1 MPERAGKRASGEF
14 VGRDV
19 ELRVLDGCVE
29 TAGLVL
35 VRAGAGAGK
44 TALLREFRKRAR
56 SRGAHVIAFGCGD
69 VPEWDDFG
77 TVPVIAAVRAELP
90 KIGDPRVAAAVAAV
104 VRGSTPETYSSAP
117 ARAALFADLVRFFFA
132 LRGDGAVVVLVDDVH
147 TAPRPEAVIGAAYQ
161 AGCAVVAAC
170 RTEAGGGPA
179 RLSAMARRILDLPPL
194 PAERL
199 LEALAGGR
207 LDDAVAPAVFTAL
220 GSLAGNAGTLSAVFG
235 ELVRDGR
242 FADVLGHRCLAD
254 PDRPIA
260 LPSGHPLVRHVTE
273 FGALGA
279 ELVALAHRSDLFGV
293 DDLPAFAAATGRD
306 LDTCGRAVD
315 DLVVAGALD
324 HDEEGRLSVPCPALV
339 PAVVRACP
347 VDLPAVHR
355 AIAEHLLRAGPL
367 GVEPAE
373 PVPAGAAVVAGA
385 AGHTA
390 PAESAAAAGHVA
402 PAELAGVAEHVAPA
416 EPAAIAERAA
426 SAGVAGH
433 TAPAEPA
440 ATAEHVAPAAPAI
453 VAEHV
458 ALAGPALPPDPAL
471 VALLE
476 QEAARVGRHDPVTA
490 ARCHRAALR
499 HCEPG
504 SATHSRVLG
513 AALRL
518 LIRTGD
524 YRCLGDVV
532 AEAVAGGFAEG
543 VRYELAVS
551 AALVAVHLGGPVP
564 EPVRGALAVG
574 ASGRAPLD
582 FAAAFGAGS
591 YAFEGEAAFGA
602 FRGEPVGADWARGLE
617 QAGDQHDILS
627 LIRLLVGPGYGEPKS
642 GPMAVF
648 GRLTRN
654 FTRGEWAGIP
664 SDARRLEL
672 TGGIPAPLR
681 QFTRVIA
688 AEIHASWGKPERA
701 AQWLAKVS
709 ADFPFRAIRTWAEIG
724 IAYRAGDWDRA
735 RERGWAAYPDVVGD
749 PVHPGDLVG
758 LRWFLVRMGYLE
770 KQAGNV
776 EKLQVLCRDAK
787 RLHARHPGVTLRIA
801 ELILRGLAENDRAA
815 AAEAVDIL
823 RRHGNRPD
831 LMRALITVA
840 FLAEDPRPWYHE
852 AYEIA
857 EQLGGEWLRTSVT
870 ASMKESGVAAPSRRS
885 GMVALTGDEERIIG
899 LIQQGL
905 TNRQIAAAVRV
916 SEKTVE
922 SHLTKLFAKTGCR
935 SRLDLATASLDGRL
949 VFTPVP

>member
-1 MPERAGKRASGEF
+1 MRVSGEF
-14 VGRDV
+14 AGRDA

-77 TVPVIAAVRAELP
+77 TVPVMAAVRAELP
-90 KIGDPRVAAAVAAV
+90 KIGDARVAAAVAAV
-104 VRGSTPETYSSAP
+104 ARGSTPETYSSAP

-132 LRGDGAVVVLVDDVH
+132 LRGDGAVVVLADDVH
-147 TAPRPEAVIGAAYQ
+147 TAPRPEAIIEAAYQ

-170 RTEAGGGPA
+170 RTDAGGGPA

-194 PAERL
+194 PADETASL

-242 FADVLGHRCLAD
+242 FAEVLGHRCLAD

-260 LPSGHPLVRHVTE
+260 LPSGHPLVRHVTR
-273 FGALGA
+273 FGELGA

-306 LDTCGRAVD
+306 LDRCGRAVD

-324 HDEEGRLSVPCPALV
+324 HDEYGRLSVPCPALV

-355 AIAEHLLRAGPL
+355 AIAEHLLRAGP
-367 GVEPAE
+367 G
-373 PVPAGAAVVAGA
+373 GVAGA
-385 AGHTA
+385 EPAGVA
-390 PAESAAAAGHVA
+390 GQVAAAE
-402 PAELAGVAEHVAPA
+402 PAGVAEHVSPA
-416 EPAAIAERAA
+416 E
-426 SAGVAGH
+426 SAVV
-433 TAPAEPA
+433 
-440 ATAEHVAPAAPAI
+440 AEHVALAEPAGHIAPAEPAI

-458 ALAGPALPPDPAL
+458 ALAGPALPPNPAL

-476 QEAARVGRHDPVTA
+476 READRVGRHDPATA

-504 SATHSRVLG
+504 SATHSRVLST
-513 AALRL
+513 ALRL

-532 AEAVAGGFAEG
+532 AEAVAAGFAEG

-564 EPVRGALAVG
+564 EPVRSALAVE
-574 ASGRAPLD
+574 ASGRAALD

-591 YAFEGEAAFGA
+591 YALAGEAAFGA

-627 LIRLLVGPGYGEPKS
+627 LNRLLVGPGYGEPKS

-672 TGGIPAPLR
+672 TGGIPSPLR

-688 AEIHASWGKPERA
+688 AEIHASWGEPDRA

-709 ADFPFRAIRTWAEIG
+709 ADFPFRAIRTWVEIG

-735 RERGWAAYPDVVGD
+735 RERGWAAYPDIVGD

-776 EKLQVLCRDAK
+776 GKLQVLCRDAK
-787 RLHARHPGVTLRIA
+787 RLHARHPGVTLGIA

-815 AAEAVDIL
+815 AAEAVDVL
-823 RRHGNRPD
+823 RRHGNRPE

-885 GMVALTGDEERIIG
+885 GVVALTGDEERIIG